1 VNREEVIRAAH
12 AMCLALGGHSG
23 RRSVQLMITRVL
35 GYSFR
40 DAEVGKALSIIRG
53 HHYGHHSGTTAGTT
67 SDAQNGGLGTMHGTN
82 PAPAEAPL
90 NGPLSPRAPLS
101 PLNPPIVVSNDTTR
115 VECEQETAKR
125 VREQKLPF
133 DRPLLDARYA
143 IMRAV
148 WRQVE
153 PIIGRS
159 TTWANWRARNTHIAT
174 ALASGGFTPEQVL
187 RAWELA
193 SKDAHEPVRE
203 LSRVQRYLERVEAAI
218 AARKGQT

>member
-1 VNREEVIRAAH
+1 
-12 AMCLALGGHSG
+12 
-23 RRSVQLMITRVL
+23 
-35 GYSFR
+35 
-40 DAEVGKALSIIRG
+40 
-53 HHYGHHSGTTAGTT
+53 
-67 SDAQNGGLGTMHGTN
+67 
-82 PAPAEAPL
+82 
-90 NGPLSPRAPLS
+90 
-101 PLNPPIVVSNDTTR
+101 VSNDTTC
-115 VECEQETAKR
+115 VGSSQEEKGVKQT
-125 VREQKLPF
+125 KLPF

-148 WRQVE
+148 WRKVE

-203 LSRVQRYLERVEAAI
+203 LSRVQRYLERVQAAV
-218 AARKGQT
+218 AARKGPR